1 MKRGSDAGF
10 TLVEALVS
18 TAFIAVAVL
27 GMATLMAVGTD
38 MQTDSR
44 DSAIATNL
52 AIAEMEWI
60 RRLPPA
66 APQRQNG
73 GSLANNVTDY
83 FVTRG
88 RTTIRWVIADGPACG
103 QVSWAGTGVVIECS
117 KLVTVRAF
125 TVGEARTT
133 QATIQGV
140 LWR

>member
-1 MKRGSDAGF
+1 MTRYSDDGF

-18 TAFIAVAVL
+18 TAFIAVAIL

-38 MQTDSR
+38 MQADSR
-44 DSAIATNL
+44 ESSVATNL
-52 AIAEMEWI
+52 ATAEMEWI
-60 RRLPPA
+60 RRLPPS

-73 GSLANNVTDY
+73 GDLANNVTGY

-88 RTTIRWVIADGPACG
+88 RTTIRWTIADGPACG
-103 QVSWAGTGVVIECS
+103 QVSWSGAGIVIECS

-125 TVGEARTT
+125 TIGDARTT
-133 QATIQGV
+133 QATMQGI